1 MNIKEYLKL
10 NYILGVIVLFLGL
23 SKLLDPLELLNI
35 VGIIYYVV
43 TAIALFKKPKIGYAL
58 LIVSILGLIFVYA
71 INYYVNTY

>member
-35 VGIIYYVV
+35 VGIIYYIV
-43 TAIALFKKPKIGYAL
+43 TAVALFKKPKIGYAL

-71 INYYVNTY
+71 INYYVNSY